1 MGDVSER
8 PRIRARV
15 VIQNGVVVGL
25 LASLLY
31 SGLRYL
37 NTDAV
42 PACVITLSM
51 VVAVAAYAVKTA
63 VDQSIYDA
71 KECERHIR
79 EHINRIDDLRHP
91 NFR

>member
-1 MGDVSER
+1 MEDLNER
-8 PRIRARV
+8 PRISVRL

-31 SGLRYL
+31 SGFRYL
-37 NTDAV
+37 GTDAI
-42 PACVITLSM
+42 PACVITLSTVM
-51 VVAVAAYAVKTA
+51 AAVN
-63 VDQSIYDA
+63 QSIYDA
-71 KECERHIR
+71 KECERRIR